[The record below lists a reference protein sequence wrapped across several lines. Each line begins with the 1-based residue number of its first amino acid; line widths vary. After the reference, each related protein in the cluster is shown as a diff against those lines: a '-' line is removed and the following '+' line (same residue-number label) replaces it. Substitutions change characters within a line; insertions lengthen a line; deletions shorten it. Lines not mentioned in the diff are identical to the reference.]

1 MRGAAQVK
9 SGKRRVR
16 LMRVGI
22 KDFTLDH
29 SLRMKLRM
37 MVLSWQTFQK
47 HLAEGR
53 PPYTHFKKSVKNVQ
67 PKCSIEGRR
76 SSKGFLNNFEIN
88 AILLRG
94 WRRGSSQNLMMSIKD
109 RKSEPILPSLLVEF
123 PSELRR
129 KTSYSG
135 PLIPPPPIPKLRSYL
150 HLLGN
155 WDLLAQKLGERQG
168 LVALKITEG
177 RTDWLSSDPNS
188 PNNSYIIS

>member
-9 SGKRRVR
+9 CGKRRVR

-76 SSKGFLNNFEIN
+76 SSKGFLNNFEIT

-94 WRRGSSQNLMMSIKD
+94 GRRGSSQNLMMSIKD
-109 RKSEPILPSLLVEF
+109 RKSEPILPSLLAEF
-123 PSELRR
+123 QSELRR

-135 PLIPPPPIPKLRSYL
+135 PLIHPPPIPKLSSYL

-155 WDLLAQKLGERQG
+155 WDLLASKVGGEGGACCLEDHRG
-168 LVALKITEG
+168 KNWLTEF
-177 RTDWLSSDPNS
+177 RS
-188 PNNSYIIS
+188 